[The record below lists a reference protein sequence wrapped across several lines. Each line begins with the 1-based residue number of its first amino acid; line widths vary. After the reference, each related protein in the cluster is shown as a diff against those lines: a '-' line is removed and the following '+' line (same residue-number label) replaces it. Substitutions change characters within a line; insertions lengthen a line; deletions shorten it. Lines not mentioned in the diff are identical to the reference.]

1 MLRFPV
7 AHTNEF
13 QKHGLPH
20 SHILVWQSDTG
31 REPSVEEVD
40 KYISAELPD
49 PNLDPL
55 AFSLVQEFMLH
66 GPCGEANIYCQ
77 CMKDGKCSKKY
88 PKPFRSETSF
98 DPDGYPLYRRR
109 DNGIISWKNDVQL
122 DNRWVVPHN
131 LDVLKKYQAHI
142 NVEACNKTYLIKY
155 LFKYVNKGFDCAK
168 VSFKKRGDPSQQPT
182 AQSSSATQPT
192 NEDGVDEITEY
203 IRSRYLSC
211 CEANWRLFGFE
222 IHGKFPPVER
232 LFVHLPGMNFV
243 TLTENADLQEVVDDP
258 DVEKS
263 TLTEWFTANTLSAA
277 GHDLT
282 YCEFPSRYTW
292 DADHKVWNSRR
303 RGFKLGRLRYVHP
316 GTGET
321 FYL

>member
-1 MLRFPV
+1 
-7 AHTNEF
+7 
-13 QKHGLPH
+13 
-20 SHILVWQSDTG
+20 
-31 REPSVEEVD
+31 
-40 KYISAELPD
+40 
-49 PNLDPL
+49 
-55 AFSLVQEFMLH
+55 MLH
-66 GPCGEANIYCQ
+66 GPCGEANTRCQ

-109 DNGIISWKNDVQL
+109 NGGIVAWKNNVQL

-142 NVEACNKTYLIKY
+142 NVEACDKTYLIKY

-168 VSFKKRGDPSQQPT
+168 VLFKKRGDPSQQPT
-182 AQSSSATQPT
+182 AQSAAATQPT

-232 LFVHLPGMNFV
+232 LMN
-243 TLTENADLQEVVDDP
+243 
-258 DVEKS
+258 
-263 TLTEWFTANTLSAA
+263 
-277 GHDLT
+277 
-282 YCEFPSRYTW
+282 EFCDFARE
-292 DADHKVWNSRR
+292 R
-303 RGFKLGRLRYVHP
+303 
-316 GTGET
+316 
-321 FYL
+321 

>member
-40 KYISAELPD
+40 KYISAELPY

-55 AFSLVQEFMLH
+55 GFSLVQEFMLH
-66 GPCGEANIYCQ
+66 GPCGEANTRCQ

-109 DNGIISWKNDVQL
+109 NDGIVAWKNNVQL

-168 VSFKKRGDPSQQPT
+168 VSFKK
-182 AQSSSATQPT
+182 
-192 NEDGVDEITEY
+192 
-203 IRSRYLSC
+203 
-211 CEANWRLFGFE
+211 
-222 IHGKFPPVER
+222 
-232 LFVHLPGMNFV
+232 
-243 TLTENADLQEVVDDP
+243 
-258 DVEKS
+258 
-263 TLTEWFTANTLSAA
+263 
-277 GHDLT
+277 
-282 YCEFPSRYTW
+282 
-292 DADHKVWNSRR
+292 
-303 RGFKLGRLRYVHP
+303 
-316 GTGET
+316 
-321 FYL
+321 